1 MRLLLFATLLVLWI
15 QPVEAQEPEEENE
28 PEFVT
33 QKLDEVIVSATRT
46 VRQLSSLP
54 LPAQIIKKNEIVNIN
69 AMRLSELLNEQT
81 GLVTVP
87 DFGGGE
93 GIQLQGLDSQYT
105 LILVDG
111 VPLIGRS
118 AGTLDLNRV
127 SLGNVKSIEI
137 VKGASSS
144 LYGSEALG
152 GVINIITENPKTGL
166 GGYLNHRSGTFNT
179 NDTGLNLDYKKEK
192 FGITGFV
199 NRYETDGYDLN
210 SDDPLNTV
218 DSYENYTL
226 TTKIKYD
233 LDEDT
238 ELIASGRYFTQDQN
252 TIALEEFNGE
262 SSINEWNTRLFGQHE
277 FNSKWSSALELYG
290 SGYRASELLV
300 DQEGDP
306 VTESEFDQLLLRP
319 ELRSTFSPDEK
330 TEITGGL
337 GMNHET
343 LDRSDFSSKPI
354 FNSPYIFLQ
363 YDKTFNEKFNLIL
376 GARFDAHSEY
386 KSQFSPKVAMR
397 YDLGRNLAVK
407 GSVGYGFKAPDFRQL
422 YFNFS
427 NGVIGYTILGYNAVS
442 VVLPQLEE
450 QGQIANILVPLS
462 EFDGQLSPENSV
474 AVNLGFDYKID
485 RSWTFGI
492 NLFRNSIDDLI
503 DTRIVANKTNGQ
515 NVFSYYNIK
524 EVYTQGLE
532 YNMSWRPNPNLN
544 ISAGYQLLYAKD
556 KEAERAFEN
565 GEVYARESPSSPAFQ
580 LDESDY
586 FGLFNRSRHMANIGL
601 FYNYPKWKANA
612 NLRATYRSRFGLV
625 DSNGNSYLD
634 EYDEF
639 VDGYAIVDIAINKTI
654 FKNYELGV
662 GMDNVLD
669 FTDPQNL
676 TNIPGRLIYGTLSIK
691 F

>member
-1 MRLLLFATLLVLWI
+1 MRFTLLCIILLLSWQHLH
-15 QPVEAQEPEEENE
+15 AQEDQPKSE
-28 PEFVT
+28 PEILT
-33 QKLDEVIVSATRT
+33 QELDEVIISATRT

-54 LPAQIIKKNEIVNIN
+54 LPAQIIKKSEIVDIN

-81 GLVTVP
+81 GLITVP

-105 LILVDG
+105 LVLVDG

-118 AGTLDLNRV
+118 AGTLDLNRI

-152 GVINIITENPKTGL
+152 GVINIITENPKEGF
-166 GGYLNHRSGTFNT
+166 GGYVNHRSGTFNT
-179 NDTGLNLDYKKEK
+179 NDTGLNLDYKKDK
-192 FGITGFV
+192 FGITAFV

-218 DSYENYTL
+218 DSYENYTI
-226 TTKIKYD
+226 TTKLNYK
-233 LDEDT
+233 LNNNT

-252 TIALEEFNGE
+252 TIALEEFTGE
-262 SSINEWNTRLFGQHE
+262 SSINEWNTRLFARHD
-277 FNSKWSSALELYG
+277 FNEKFSSTLELYG
-290 SGYRASELLV
+290 SGYEASEFLE
-300 DQEGDP
+300 DPEGNP
-306 VTESEFDQLLLRP
+306 VTISEFDQLLLRP
-319 ELRSTFSPDEK
+319 ELRSSYNPK
-330 TEITGGL
+330 KGTEITGGI

-343 LDRSDFSSKPI
+343 LDRSDFSSRPI

-363 YDKTFNEKFNLIL
+363 YDRTFNEKFNLIL
-376 GARFDAHSEY
+376 GARFDGHNEY
-386 KSQFSPKVAMR
+386 KSQFSPKLAMR
-397 YDLGRNLAVK
+397 YDFGKNLAVK
-407 GSVGYGFKAPDFRQL
+407 GSIGYGFKAPDFRQL

-442 VVLPQLEE
+442 TVLPELEE

-462 EFDGQLSPENSV
+462 EFEGQLSPENSV
-474 AVNLGFDYKID
+474 GINLGFDY
-485 RSWTFGI
+485 RLPAEWTFGI
-492 NLFRNSIDDLI
+492 NLFRNAIDDLI

-515 NVFSYYNIK
+515 NVFSYYNIR

-532 YNMSWRPNPNLN
+532 YNMSWRPNANLRV
-544 ISAGYQLLYAKD
+544 SAGYQLLYAKD
-556 KEAERAFEN
+556 KDAERAFEN
-565 GEVYARESPSSPAFQ
+565 GEVFARESPTSPAFQ
-580 LDESDY
+580 LESSDY
-586 FGLFNRSRHMANIGL
+586 FGLFNRSRHMANFSL
-601 FYNYPKWKANA
+601 FYKYPKWNANA
-612 NLRATYRSRFGLV
+612 NLRATYRSKFGLL

-634 EYDEF
+634 KYDEF
-639 VDGYAIVDIAINKTI
+639 VEGYAIVDFAINKTF
-654 FKNYELGV
+654 FKNYELGL

-676 TNIPGRLIYGTLSIK
+676 TNIPGRLIYGTLSIQ

>member
-1 MRLLLFATLLVLWI
+1 MRLLFAAFSFLFAI
-15 QPVEAQEPEEENE
+15 QLTVAQEDEKESEDK
-28 PEFVT
+28 FIT
-33 QKLDEVIVSATRT
+33 QELDEVIVSATRT
-46 VRQLSSLP
+46 IRQLSSLP
-54 LPAQIIKKNEIVNIN
+54 LPAQIIKKSEITSIN
-69 AMRLSELLNEQT
+69 AMRLSELLEEQT
-81 GLVTVP
+81 GLISVP

-118 AGTLDLNRV
+118 AGTLDLNRI

-152 GVINIITENPKTGL
+152 GVINIITENPKEGF

-179 NDTGLNLDYKKEK
+179 NDTGLNLDYKKDK
-192 FGITGFV
+192 FGITAFI

-218 DSYENYTL
+218 DSYENYTI
-226 TTKIKYD
+226 TTKLSYSPA
-233 LDEDT
+233 ENT
-238 ELIASGRYFTQDQN
+238 EIIASGRLFTQDQN
-252 TIALEEFNGE
+252 TIALEEFSGE
-262 SSINEWNTRLFGQHE
+262 SSINEWNSRLFGQHE
-277 FNSKWSSALELYG
+277 FNSKFSSTLELYG
-290 SGYRASELLV
+290 SGYKASEFLI
-300 DQEGDP
+300 DPEGNP
-306 VTESEFDQLLLRP
+306 ATSSEFDQLLLRP
-319 ELRSTFSPDEK
+319 EFRSTFLPNDN
-330 TEITGGL
+330 TEVTGGI
-337 GMNHET
+337 GMNHES
-343 LDRSDFSSKPI
+343 LDRSDFSSQPT

-363 YDKTFNEKFNLIL
+363 YDRTFSNNFNLIL
-376 GARFDAHSEY
+376 GARFDGHNEY

-397 YDLGRNLAVK
+397 YDFENNIAVK
-407 GSVGYGFKAPDFRQL
+407 GSIGYGFKAPDFRQL

-442 VVLPQLEE
+442 TVLPQLEE

-474 AVNLGFDYKID
+474 GINLGLDYKINAA
-485 RSWTFGI
+485 WTFGL

-503 DTRIVANKTNGQ
+503 DTRIVANKSNGQ

-532 YNMSWRPNPNLN
+532 YNLSWRPNASLKV
-544 ISAGYQLLYAKD
+544 SAGYQLLYARDKD
-556 KEAERAFEN
+556 AERAFKN
-565 GEVYARESPSSPAFQ
+565 GEVFARESPTSPSFQ
-580 LDESDY
+580 LESSDY
-586 FGLFNRSRHMANIGL
+586 FGLFNRSRHMANFSL
-601 FYNYPKWKANA
+601 FYNYPKWDANA
-612 NLRATYRSRFGLV
+612 NIRATYRSRFGLI

-634 EYDEF
+634 NYDEF
-639 VDGYAIVDIAINKTI
+639 VEGYAIVDLAINKS
-654 FKNYELGV
+654 FYKNYELGV
-662 GMDNVLD
+662 GLDNLFD